1 MKGPLRQFLSFSVCH
16 LFKKCKQLIEKS
28 TQILFKNFQCDESCI
43 LRTDVQGL
51 EKNGFLLIMNDGMP
65 EVMRNLPILVY
76 AMMGLANRS

>member
-1 MKGPLRQFLSFSVCH
+1 M
-16 LFKKCKQLIEKS
+16 
-28 TQILFKNFQCDESCI
+28 
-43 LRTDVQGL
+43 QGL